1 MKKVLITGGAGFIG
15 YFLAKKLLDF
25 DYEIHLADNFSRG
38 VNDNA
43 LIEIIN
49 SNQVKLINTNI
60 LDIQNL
66 YDLDNDY
73 HYIFHLAAIV
83 GVKNVLKAPF
93 DVLRNNNLLLN
104 NMIDK
109 AKQQKNLRRFIFA
122 STSEVYA
129 GTLKDFGIK
138 FPTPEETPLS
148 VGFKHDQRNTYMLS
162 KIYGEYL
169 CTHSGLP
176 YTIIR
181 PHNFYGPR
189 MGLSHVIPEI
199 LKKAY
204 ESANGLIDVYNVDHK
219 RAFCYIT
226 DAIDIIYDII
236 ECEESLNE
244 IFNIGNELDEVSM
257 IDVASIIIKIV
268 NNKLEVNSLIDNN
281 NSPARRCP
289 SMKKASKLINIR
301 KLTSLEGGIANCN
314 KWYYENVF
322 KEKGISAL

>member
-15 YFLAKKLLDF
+15 YFLAKKMLDLN
-25 DYEIHLADNFSRG
+25 YEIHLADNFSRG
-38 VNDNA
+38 VKDKA
-43 LIEIIN
+43 LLEIIKYD
-49 SNQVKLINTNI
+49 QVKLINTNI

-66 YDLDNDY
+66 DNLDNDF

-83 GVKNVLKAPF
+83 GVKNVLNAPF

-138 FPTPEETPLS
+138 FPTPEDTPLS
-148 VGFKHDQRNTYMLS
+148 VGFKHDQRNTYMIS

-204 ESANGLIDVYNVDHK
+204 ESVNGLIDVYNVDHK

-236 ECEESLNE
+236 ESENSLNE
-244 IFNIGNELDEVSM
+244 IFNIGNELDEVSIM
-257 IDVASIIIKIV
+257 DIASIVINIV
-268 NNKLEVNSLIDNN
+268 NNKLEVNSLIDSN
-281 NSPARRCP
+281 NSPTRRCP
-289 SMKKASKLINIR
+289 SMNKVSKIINIR
-301 KLTSLEGGIANCN
+301 KPTSLQNGIANCN

-322 KEKGISAL
+322 KEEGISAL